1 MLFADENWGILS
13 QLPEDP
19 YSPFLETSLPFLS
32 NSSPALGSAPLQKP
46 GFPQGLGIPFTTVG
60 KPPTITAGDSLWPDV
75 CHEPPRAP
83 CSRASVLPRAGLA
96 DPHRRTA
103 RPAAS
108 CPWAGCR
115 CRRWAQSIS
124 SASGCEQAAGH
135 PIRRDWICCVALQC
149 CISGHLRTPV
159 PRSGQGQ
166 AARCSRGEGRATQ
179 SSVITAAAA
188 H

>member
-1 MLFADENWGILS
+1 MKTGEFYPSCLRIPTAPFWKPLS
-13 QLPEDP
+13 H
-19 YSPFLETSLPFLS
+19 SL
-32 NSSPALGSAPLQKP
+32 ATPLQHLVLLHCKSQD
-46 GFPQGLGIPFTTVG
+46 FPRGWESPSPLLGNLPPF
-60 KPPTITAGDSLWPDV
+60 TAGDSPWPDV
-75 CHEPPRAP
+75 CHGPPRAP

-96 DPHRRTA
+96 DPHRHTA

-124 SASGCEQAAGH
+124 AASGCEQAAGH

-179 SSVITAAAA
+179 SSVITAAVA